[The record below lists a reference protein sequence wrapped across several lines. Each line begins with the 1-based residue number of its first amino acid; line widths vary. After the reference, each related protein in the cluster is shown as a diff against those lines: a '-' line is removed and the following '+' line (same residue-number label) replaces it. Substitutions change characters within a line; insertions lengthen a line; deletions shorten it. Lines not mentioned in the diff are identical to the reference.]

1 MLQLFKIQ
9 GKRPANSNGGLNA
22 RPVGAAN
29 AGPPA
34 AKIAKSKIRVK
45 MVDMTTSNADEI
57 LNKILNSY
65 DRNMAS
71 YIEHLWVASN
81 NKNIVYI
88 HFNNSV
94 VGGKYFSIFKTMTE
108 FSVTELPNEDTNFK
122 IPYDTPNK
130 ETLDEIIDRI
140 ISSKK
145 EENMRKKRAEVN
157 NSEQSAILTPKQW
170 EDKLGIAELETPDM
184 IPLFENS
191 PCFMIL
197 YNSVIKHESN
207 FLDKHINTIAK
218 IAAIL
223 PVDMVKYSE
232 LLAEF
237 LSSTTYIQTKLASE
251 FRIEPSALFGYKI
264 PNTHILHKLYTVLIL
279 SLANIN
285 KSITINNIYAVA
297 YLMNQAGR
305 FTFETDTLRS
315 KFFDVIQNILE
326 TYGSPIHIKYDCHV
340 NSRRSINN
348 IKDVEYTCGRY
359 IEIDADAD
367 KKTILIKQTVSTTN
381 NTIMNNTVIKKIKNM
396 EPYAVPAKQC
406 MTGGYGTLNGVRL
419 SSRTLKHLINKSI
432 TKTKKQLNPK
442 RKRRTAKR
450 L

>member
-1 MLQLFKIQ
+1 MPVKI
-9 GKRPANSNGGLNA
+9 KIPPSSSAPA
-22 RPVGAAN
+22 RQV
-29 AGPPA
+29 
-34 AKIAKSKIRVK
+34 VK
-45 MVDMTTSNADEI
+45 MLDMTTSEADDI
-57 LNKILNSY
+57 LYQIEDNILY
-65 DRNMAS
+65 QIKDNMAS
-71 YIEHLWVASN
+71 YIKHLWVDSKD
-81 NKNIVYI
+81 KNIVYI
-88 HFNNSV
+88 HFNNLV
-94 VGGKYFSIFKTMTE
+94 EVKYPKIIRKMKNKLP
-108 FSVTELPNEDTNFK
+108 VPELPDEDTNFK
-122 IPYDTPNK
+122 IPDDTPNK
-130 ETLDEIIDRI
+130 EILYKIIGI
-140 ISSKK
+140 IIISKK

-157 NSEQSAILTPKQW
+157 NSEQRAILTPKQW
-170 EDKLGIAELETPDM
+170 EAKLGIAELKTPDM
-184 IPLFENS
+184 IPLFEKS

-197 YNSVIKHESN
+197 YNSVIKHEPN
-207 FLDKHINTIAK
+207 FLDTHINTIAK

-237 LSSTTYIQTKLASE
+237 LSSTTYIQTKLASV
-251 FRIEPSALFGYKI
+251 FRIEPNALFGYKI
-264 PNTHILHKLYTVLIL
+264 PNTHILHELYTVLIL

-326 TYGSPIHIKYDCHV
+326 TYESPIHIKYDCHV

-367 KKTILIKQTVSTTN
+367 KNTILIKQTVSMTN
-381 NTIMNNTVIKKIKNM
+381 NTVMNNTVIKKIKNM

-432 TKTKKQLNPK
+432 TKTKKRKHSK
-442 RKRRTAKR
+442 RKHRTAKR